1 MRGSCLSN
9 LILSLH
15 DNFQEKIHKAIKG
28 NLNLGRKVAPKRKEG
43 RGAARVPGDE
53 GLRKSKSDT
62 AINQKVHKINE
73 KEK

>member
-1 MRGSCLSN
+1 M
-9 LILSLH
+9 
-15 DNFQEKIHKAIKG
+15 
-28 NLNLGRKVAPKRKEG
+28 NLGRKVAPKRKEG

-73 KEK
+73 KEQ